1 MSHFIDWQELEEKEK
16 EAARKQRE
24 IQNNGRTWGGY
35 RIRAGRPPKKR
46 SLEGLTIALKLNTI
60 QELSLKEMGN
70 GDIQRGVQALVD
82 KYL

>member
-1 MSHFIDWQELEEKEK
+1 MSHFIDWDKLEEKEK
-16 EAARKQRE
+16 EAIRKHKE
-24 IQNNGRTWGGY
+24 IKNDGRTWGGY
-35 RIRAGRPPKKR
+35 RLGAGRPPKKR
-46 SLEGLTIALKLNTI
+46 SLEGLTIGLKLNTI

>member
-1 MSHFIDWQELEEKEK
+1 VSHFIDWRELEEKEK
-16 EAARKQRE
+16 EAARKRRE

-35 RIRAGRPPKKR
+35 RIGAGRPPKKR